1 MSAAVFAA
9 GFAIF
14 VVFFLFILVFYIAAV
29 WRILEKA
36 DQPGWGALIPFYNVY
51 LWVKVAGRPGWW
63 ILLLFVPV
71 VSIFVTLILA
81 LDVARAFAKSGG
93 FGVGLFLL
101 SFIFIPVLGFGSST
115 YQGPSPTP
123 LA

>member
-1 MSAAVFAA
+1 MSAAVFAPA
-9 GFAIF
+9 FAI
-14 VVFFLFILVFYIAAV
+14 VVLFFLCAMVFYIAAF
-29 WRILEKA
+29 WRILLKA
-36 DQPGWGALIPFYNVY
+36 GQPGWGALIPFYNVY

-63 ILLLFVPV
+63 ILLFFVPV

-81 LDVARAFAKSGG
+81 LDIARAFAKSGG

-101 SFIFIPVLGFGSST
+101 SFIFVPVIGFGSST
-115 YQGPSPTP
+115 YQGPHPTP